1 MYGKVKVN
9 RFLLWP
15 FLVLHILC
23 VPTIQS
29 DFCWM
34 HQRRVYLTIV
44 CACLPREVTPSSL
57 SSHSQTWLLFTSIMT
72 GTMSSWQL
80 IVGFWW
86 EVINSTSGRVLASVQ
101 VRACVKI
108 ATKQLSWR
116 LMGKD
121 HVLPKEKVKISLIG
135 DMAFFDCQAGIL
147 DYKGYMCTGLWSCRL
162 LNCKLVGRC
171 FLL

>member
-1 MYGKVKVN
+1 MYGKVKV
-9 RFLLWP
+9 
-15 FLVLHILC
+15 
-23 VPTIQS
+23 IQV
-29 DFCWM
+29 FVMAFPCIAYIVCPHHPKWLEWK
-34 HQRRVYLTIV
+34 VYLTIV
-44 CACLPREVTPSSL
+44 CACLPGEVTPSSL

-86 EVINSTSGRVLASVQ
+86 EVINSTSGRVLASVR

-121 HVLPKEKVKISLIG
+121 HVLPKDKVKIFIDRRHGLLRLPG
-135 DMAFFDCQAGIL
+135 MN
-147 DYKGYMCTGLWSCRL
+147 TGLQGVITCVL
-162 LNCKLVGRC
+162 DCEVVDCGTAN
-171 FLL
+171 